1 MWHNSLIYKCTEFEI
16 YFHFEFEW
24 SFLFNIKRN
33 LSDDILFLFNI
44 NLFNMVELFINKS
57 KDCDHAGTRFTIM
70 LFGLEL
76 SYTKYDTRHWDDKT
90 NDWCKY

>member
-1 MWHNSLIYKCTEFEI
+1 
-16 YFHFEFEW
+16 
-24 SFLFNIKRN
+24 
-33 LSDDILFLFNI
+33 
-44 NLFNMVELFINKS
+44 MVELFINKS